1 MSIFNFNE
9 VRSKWRM
16 IFFKYHGITKIY
28 DNFDSSSLEI
38 TLIENLL
45 SSFSK
50 KKKINNN
57 YAILSAVD
65 YDFYEEEVS
74 KSINTIMAILNCAE
88 SIDYKII
95 YLDTT
100 VYIEL
105 L

>member
-1 MSIFNFNE
+1 
-9 VRSKWRM
+9 
-16 IFFKYHGITKIY
+16 
-28 DNFDSSSLEI
+28 
-38 TLIENLL
+38 
-45 SSFSK
+45 
-50 KKKINNN
+50 
-57 YAILSAVD
+57 LSAVD

-74 KSINTIMAILNCAE
+74 KSINTIMAILNCTE